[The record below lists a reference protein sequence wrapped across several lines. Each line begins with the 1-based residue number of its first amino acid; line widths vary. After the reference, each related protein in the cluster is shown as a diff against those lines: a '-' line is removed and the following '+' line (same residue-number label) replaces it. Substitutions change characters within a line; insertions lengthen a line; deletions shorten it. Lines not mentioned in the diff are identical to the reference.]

1 VVPNDNGEGKVI
13 PFPKKRKSS
22 IDIKVDNKA
31 HEIRENI
38 IYTENLCEALIVNMI
53 HNMSENGMNVDAEPF
68 IRDTSFLVEL
78 VKSTIYRD
86 LGMVHPLQEFID
98 MVTSVSKDDG
108 GIEYGVD
115 LEFVA
120 ELSKE
125 VSEEE

>member
-1 VVPNDNGEGKVI
+1 MPNDNGEGKVI
-13 PFPKKRKSS
+13 PFPKKRKSP
-22 IDIKVDNKA
+22 IGIKVDNKA

-38 IYTENLCEALIVNMI
+38 IFTENLCEALIVNMI
-53 HNMSENGMNVDAEPF
+53 HNMSENGINVDAEPF

-98 MVTSVSKDDG
+98 MVTSVSKDDS

>member
-1 VVPNDNGEGKVI
+1 VPNDNGEGKVI
-13 PFPKKRKSS
+13 PFPKKNKSP
-22 IDIKVDNKA
+22 IGIKVDNKA

-98 MVTSVSKDDG
+98 MVTSVSKDDN

-120 ELSKE
+120 EISKE
-125 VSEEE
+125 IDEEE

>member
-1 VVPNDNGEGKVI
+1 MVPNDNGEGKVI

>member
-1 VVPNDNGEGKVI
+1 MPNDNGEGKVI
-13 PFPKKRKSS
+13 PFPKKRKSP
-22 IDIKVDNKA
+22 IGIKVDNKA

-53 HNMSENGMNVDAEPF
+53 HNMSENGINVDAEPF

-108 GIEYGVD
+108 GVEYGVD

-125 VSEEE
+125 IDEEE

>member
-1 VVPNDNGEGKVI
+1 MPNDNGEGKVI

-53 HNMSENGMNVDAEPF
+53 HNMAENGMNVDAEPF

-98 MVTSVSKDDG
+98 MVTSVSKDDS

-115 LEFVA
+115 LDFVA
-120 ELSKE
+120 EISKE

>member
-1 VVPNDNGEGKVI
+1 MSNDEEGKVI
-13 PFPKKRKSS
+13 PFPKKNKLPMG
-22 IDIKVDNKA
+22 IKVDNKA

-53 HNMSENGMNVDAEPF
+53 HNMSENGINVDAEPF

-108 GIEYGVD
+108 GVEYGVD

-125 VSEEE
+125 IDEEE

>member
-1 VVPNDNGEGKVI
+1 VPNDNGEGKVI

>member
-1 VVPNDNGEGKVI
+1 
-13 PFPKKRKSS
+13 
-22 IDIKVDNKA
+22 
-31 HEIRENI
+31 
-38 IYTENLCEALIVNMI
+38 MI
-53 HNMSENGMNVDAEPF
+53 HNMSENGINVDAEPF

-108 GIEYGVD
+108 GVEYGVD

-125 VSEEE
+125 IDEEE

>member
-1 VVPNDNGEGKVI
+1 MVPNDNGEGKVI

-53 HNMSENGMNVDAEPF
+53 HNMAENGMNVDAEPF

-98 MVTSVSKDDG
+98 MVTSVSKDEN

-115 LEFVA
+115 LEFVT

>member
-1 VVPNDNGEGKVI
+1 MPNDNGEGKVI

>member
-1 VVPNDNGEGKVI
+1 MVPNDNGEGKVI
-13 PFPKKRKSS
+13 QFPKKSKLPNG
-22 IDIKVDNKA
+22 IKVDNKA

-53 HNMSENGMNVDAEPF
+53 HNMAENGMNVDAEPF

-98 MVTSVSKDDG
+98 MVTSVSKDEN

-115 LEFVA
+115 LEFVT

>member
-1 VVPNDNGEGKVI
+1 MVPNDNGEGKVI
-13 PFPKKRKSS
+13 PFPKKSKLPNG
-22 IDIKVDNKA
+22 IKVDNKA
-31 HEIRENI
+31 HEIRDNI

-53 HNMSENGMNVDAEPF
+53 HNMAENGMNVDAEPF

-98 MVTSVSKDDG
+98 MVTSVSKDEN

-115 LEFVA
+115 LDFVT
-120 ELSKE
+120 EISKE

>member
-1 VVPNDNGEGKVI
+1 MSNDEEGKVI
-13 PFPKKRKSS
+13 PFPKKRVSNTK
-22 IDIKVDNKA
+22 IKIDNKA

-38 IYTENLCEALIVNMI
+38 IFTENLCEGLIVNMI
-53 HNMSENGMNVDAEPF
+53 HNMSENGINVDAEPF

-98 MVTSVSKDDG
+98 MVTSVTKEGNDVS
-108 GIEYGVD
+108 YGVD

-120 ELSKE
+120 ELMH
-125 VSEEE
+125 EEDEGA

>member
-1 VVPNDNGEGKVI
+1 MPNDNGEGKVI
-13 PFPKKRKSS
+13 QFPKKRKSPAN
-22 IDIKVDNKA
+22 IKVDNKA

-53 HNMSENGMNVDAEPF
+53 HNMAENGMNVDAEPF

-98 MVTSVSKDDG
+98 MVTSVSKDEN

-115 LEFVA
+115 LEFVT